1 MQASIQPIFTWS
13 QERIFAGCARNVVL
27 LIEWEGISNHEET
40 RKRSRKI
47 AAREIELRVW
57 LEGHVTVTGCH
68 GCTAEAGE
76 GRSILL
82 KLGKIHS
89 GMRKY
94 IALEF
99 RIAAKPAGIHEALW
113 LQWQYK
119 QPPVERIREL
129 PLKKLS
135 LEHTHHTDVLSE
147 RCCFHVEKHL
157 GLLKTEKLLEEA
169 AVQRAKS
176 PIRTDFEHLRRQA
189 DNLLLLAARSGDMQ
203 LVKEAETVYKQ
214 LDAEG
219 QLWWKTATR

>member
-13 QERIFAGCARNVVL
+13 QERIFAGGAQNVIL
-27 LIEWEGISNHEET
+27 LIEWKGISEKEESR
-40 RKRSRKI
+40 RKSRKVV
-47 AAREIELRVW
+47 ASDIELRIW
-57 LEGHVTVTGCH
+57 LEAHVTVNDCH

-82 KLGKIHS
+82 RLGKIQS
-89 GMRKY
+89 KARKF

-99 RIAAKPAGIHEALW
+99 SMAAKPAGIHEALW

-135 LEHTHHTDVLSE
+135 LEYSHHTDVLSE
-147 RCCFHVEKHL
+147 KCCFHVEKHL
-157 GLLKTEKLLEEA
+157 ELLKTEKLLEEA
-169 AVQRAKS
+169 VLQRTKSSVQ
-176 PIRTDFEHLRRQA
+176 TDFEHLRRQA
-189 DNLLLLAARSGDMQ
+189 DDLLLLAARSGDMQ

-214 LDAEG
+214 LDAEVNV
-219 QLWWKTATR
+219 WRKTATR